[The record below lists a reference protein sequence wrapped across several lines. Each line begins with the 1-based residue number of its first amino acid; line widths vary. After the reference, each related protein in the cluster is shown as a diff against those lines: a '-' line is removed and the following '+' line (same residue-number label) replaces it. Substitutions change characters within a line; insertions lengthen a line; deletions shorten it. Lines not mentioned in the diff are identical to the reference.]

1 MELNSIYLDDNIIN
15 LIYNKLDIDSKII
28 FTYTNYFTYYN
39 YNNIN
44 KTLIYNYIYSDYL
57 LFKKLLN
64 YFDYSSF
71 ELLKIGNTCLE
82 NIPKIA
88 EKKTGSFQTNGINN
102 NKLNYYYD
110 LRYFFELIINNI
122 SIKELIKSNDIN
134 DEIKFMLNKIFK
146 YRYLSRFETLWKIS
160 SEPSLRTLNWN
171 FNPCDKDINWI
182 KISTG
187 LRCQLD

>member
-134 DEIKFMLNKIFK
+134 DEIKFMLNKIVK

-171 FNPCDKDINWI
+171 FSPCDKDINWI
-182 KISTG
+182 KMSTG

>member
-1 MELNSIYLDDNIIN
+1 MELNSIYLDENIIN
-15 LIYNKLDIDSKII
+15 IIYNKLEINSKIKFAYI
-28 FTYTNYFTYYN
+28 NKFTYTNYKC
-39 YNNIN
+39 IN
-44 KTLIYNYIYSDYL
+44 KTLIYNYIYTDYI
-57 LFKKLLN
+57 LFKKLLIFFN
-64 YFDYSSF
+64 YNEK
-71 ELLKIGNTCLE
+71 ELLLIGRTCLE

-110 LRYFFELIINNI
+110 LRYFFELIMNNI